1 MCCGTSRVAERYLLD
16 THCWLWWN
24 SAPERLNPAAYA
36 AIADGRNTLYF
47 SAASGWEIAIKT
59 ALGKLRLPGDA
70 ESYVPRR
77 LESNGI
83 QVLPVGLRHA
93 LAVAGL
99 PPLHR
104 DPFDRLLVAQALAE
118 SLTLISADEALRQYD
133 VKVI

>member
-1 MCCGTSRVAERYLLD
+1 MAERYLLD

-47 SAASGWEIAIKT
+47 SAVSGWEIAIKT
-59 ALGKLRLPGDA
+59 ALGKLRLPDA
-70 ESYVPRR
+70 PATYVPRR

-83 QVLPVGLRHA
+83 QSLPVELRHA

-99 PPLHR
+99 PPLHQ
-104 DPFDRLLVAQALAE
+104 DPFDRLLVAQAQAE
-118 SLTLISADEALRQYD
+118 SLTLICADEAVRQYD